1 MVWERVLGADEIS
14 QLSTAFL
21 SRYVQPVATSSVV
34 FDQAWAGNGPPGLFI
49 VPEGVTSISVVAV
62 GAGGSGTADGYSA
75 PGSDSVMVRNDNYV
89 DNVPITNTG
98 SSNNLV
104 IDSTA
109 YPNIA
114 NVTGDGTWLVGGS
127 DVGTIGS
134 GIPKWDL
141 VTAVDTTD
149 PGNVMIT
156 LNNTVNTTAGDTFFF
171 YQAVAAAEGAY
182 EITESY
188 YSGPAP
194 QPLVGAGGAGGLV
207 DPNHNWPIGGGGAG
221 GYGGAGGQGTTY
233 ESLTAT
239 AGSGGAGGG
248 GGGRLEDSGAGG
260 GGTDIYGQGN
270 NGAAGTFDSVVSN
283 TSIALGGSGGS
294 QRFAVDG
301 NGGQATAWNGGRGGW
316 PGGGGAS
323 ATGYWD
329 GGLGGALAYKNNYAV
344 TAGQEFLVLVGV
356 GGQGQ
361 GDGGSG
367 ADGAVRIVWPGDT
380 RQFPSTGVGPDTV
393 AVPTLDI
400 TGHYFG
406 QPNGTITFDI
416 SNTGGGTIL
425 EAGVIFGLPGQT
437 TYAISED
444 TCVGYS
450 STAERTA
457 IRAADNCSNPYTS
470 GLTGS
475 QTIAFNAS
483 QFVNEN
489 INVLAYARNAAG
501 VAYSPTVLTWTPT
514 ICLAEGTLVTLA
526 DGSTKAIENIT
537 MSDSIKVWDFD
548 TAVATAA
555 TPLWIKRQESTT
567 QYNLI
572 RFSDGSEL
580 KTVSQHRI
588 FNKEAGAFTYPMT
601 DATPIGTTTVR
612 ADGSEVTVTSKK
624 VVYERVNYYNVVTA
638 GGYMNLYA
646 NGILTSLRFN
656 NIYPIADMRYTKD
669 DRVLR
674 PATEFSAA
682 GIADR
687 WITGLRLPEQTT
699 ELDELKKYIAR
710 MERNEKTA
718 SPASN
723 PPSWRK

>member
-1 MVWERVLGADEIS
+1 VVDAAQIS

-21 SRYVQPVATSSVV
+21 SRYVTPAATSSVV
-34 FDQAWAGNGPPGLFI
+34 YTQPYLGGPAAIFT
-49 VPEGVTSISVVAV
+49 VPEGVTSISVVTV
-62 GAGGSGTADGYSA
+62 GAGGSGTATSYSA
-75 PGSDSVMVRNDNYV
+75 PGGDTVMLRSDNYV
-89 DNVPITNTG
+89 DSVPITNTG

-104 IDSTA
+104 IDSVA

-182 EITESY
+182 EITDSY

-194 QPLVGAGGAGGLV
+194 QPLVGSGGAGGLV

-233 ESLTAT
+233 GSLTAT

-248 GGGRLEDSGAGG
+248 GGGRQEDSGAGG

-329 GGLGGALAYKNNYAV
+329 GGLGGALSYRNNYAV

-380 RQFPSTGVGPDTV
+380 RQFPSTGVGADTV
-393 AVPTLDI
+393 AIPTLDI

-416 SNTGGGTIL
+416 SNTGGGPIL

-437 TYAISED
+437 TYAISVD
-444 TCVGYS
+444 TCTGS
-450 STAERTA
+450 STTAERTA
-457 IRAADNCSNPYTS
+457 IRDGGCPGPYTT

-475 QTIAFNAS
+475 QTIAFDAN
-483 QFVNEN
+483 QFVHES

-526 DGSTKAIENIT
+526 DGGTKAIENIA

-548 TAVATAA
+548 TAVATSA

-601 DATPIGTTTVR
+601 DATPIGTTTVKS
-612 ADGSEVTVTSKK
+612 DGSEVTVTSKK

-646 NGILTSLRFN
+646 DGILTSLRFS
-656 NIYPIADMRYTKD
+656 NIYPIADMQYVKD
-669 DRVLR
+669 GRALR

-682 GIADR
+682 GISDR

-699 ELDELKKYIAR
+699 ALDELKKYIAR
-710 MERNEKTA
+710 MERNEKTTA
-718 SPASN
+718 PATTL
-723 PPSWRK
+723 PSWHK